1 MESMTLDG
9 YLKFVES
16 NIKAKTTYNSRYAKI
31 KNDITSTWYT
41 VKDSSNVVIQIQIP
55 SEKAKHVNY
64 TVILEFPM
72 GTVNDTA
79 KRLLTSEMKVFSNC
93 PSFVFM
99 NAKYFEEK
107 GFLIEWAKSLY
118 DPKVF
123 EETEEMQDSKK
134 EAQAQEKVKDVKCEK
149 SLYFAVMH
157 IRSMTPISI
166 LTKLSK
172 ARQIKDTATVLK
184 HIKNSNDMLSKRVKN
199 ASKHPLNPKKKT
211 TSRDD
216 KTKNSLT
223 KSVGKVK
230 SVPKIKSTKS
240 TKNVSKIKHI

>member
-1 MESMTLDG
+1 
-9 YLKFVES
+9 
-16 NIKAKTTYNSRYAKI
+16 
-31 KNDITSTWYT
+31 
-41 VKDSSNVVIQIQIP
+41 
-55 SEKAKHVNY
+55 
-64 TVILEFPM
+64 M

-99 NAKYFEEK
+99 NAKFFEEK

-123 EETEEMQDSKK
+123 EETEEMQDSKR
-134 EAQAQEKVKDVKCEK
+134 EANAQATVKDVKCEK

-184 HIKNSNDMLSKRVKN
+184 HIKNSNDMLAKRVRN

-230 SVPKIKSTKS
+230 SVSKIKSTKS